1 MMRNGLKLLL
11 LTLPLAAAGAGY
23 LAYTVNT
30 KAPPAQ
36 VETGEI
42 ATPVRVITAAE
53 TSIRPVVTGFG
64 LVAPAKTFEAIAQVA
79 GTVAWVN
86 PELARGAILPAGAEL
101 VRIASEDYEI
111 ALAQA
116 EANVG
121 AAEAKLTELSVSE
134 DNQRAALEIERDVL
148 ALRADELARSEAL
161 LEGGARAQATVDTAR
176 AAWLAQR
183 QKVQTIES
191 TIALIPAQRAG
202 LEESAAAA
210 RAAGDAARLNLART
224 TLTLPFDARV
234 AQVSVEEGRFLRA
247 GEVAAVLDGT
257 DRAEIEAQVPI
268 AELRR
273 LLRLAAPDA
282 AAFAADPTAMTS
294 VLRGL
299 DLGAEVRLN
308 LGDDALRW
316 SGHVDRVSD
325 MIDPKTGTLGVIV
338 VVDAAYGSA
347 VPGAQPPL
355 TKGMFVEV
363 SIAGRPVTGLAV
375 PRSALW
381 DGTLF
386 VAGDGDRLER
396 RHVSTTLIQDRIALI
411 TNGISNGDRVVVSDL
426 LVPLESMALAPVADE
441 ALTAE
446 LGSMR

>member
-1 MMRNGLKLLL
+1 M
-11 LTLPLAAAGAGY
+11 
-23 LAYTVNT
+23 
-30 KAPPAQ
+30 
-36 VETGEI
+36 
-42 ATPVRVITAAE
+42 
-53 TSIRPVVTGFG
+53 
-64 LVAPAKTFEAIAQVA
+64 
-79 GTVAWVN
+79 
-86 PELARGAILPAGAEL
+86 
-101 VRIASEDYEI
+101 
-111 ALAQA
+111 
-116 EANVG
+116 
-121 AAEAKLTELSVSE
+121 
-134 DNQRAALEIERDVL
+134 
-148 ALRADELARSEAL
+148 
-161 LEGGARAQATVDTAR
+161 
-176 AAWLAQR
+176 
-183 QKVQTIES
+183 
-191 TIALIPAQRAG
+191 
-202 LEESAAAA
+202 
-210 RAAGDAARLNLART
+210 
-224 TLTLPFDARV
+224 
-234 AQVSVEEGRFLRA
+234 
-247 GEVAAVLDGT
+247 LDGT